1 MMVIPAMDLIDGCCV
16 RLSKGDYASKRVYSV
31 DPVAIAKELEAAGLH
46 YLHLVDLDGAKA
58 GHVVNHR
65 VLERI
70 ASGTSLLV
78 DVGGG
83 LKTAQDFALVF
94 ACGAAK
100 ATVGSLAATD
110 RDTTLDLLAK
120 WGPERL
126 SLGAD
131 CKEGMIAVSGWQ
143 TTTSLQLHEFTRGY
157 LRAGFKTVIS
167 TDISRDGM
175 LSGAATRMYQDLTA
189 RMQEDGLVL
198 ELVASGGVRNLAD
211 LDELAAAGLWGAIVG
226 KALYEGA
233 VTATD
238 LADWQARQEVKYVG

>member
-1 MMVIPAMDLIDGCCV
+1 MIVIPAMDLIDGCCV
-16 RLSKGDYASKRVYSV
+16 RLSKGDYTSKRVYSE
-31 DPVAIAKELEAAGLH
+31 DPVAIAKELEAAGLR

-70 ASGTSLLV
+70 TGATSLLV

-83 LKTAQDFALVF
+83 LKTPEDFALVF
-94 ACGAAK
+94 ACGAAR

-110 RDTTLDLLAK
+110 RDTTLDLLEQ

-131 CKEGMIAVSGWQ
+131 CKDGLIAVSGWQ
-143 TTTSLQLHEFTRGY
+143 TTTSLQLHEFTRDY

-167 TDISRDGM
+167 TDIARDGM
-175 LSGAATRMYQDLTA
+175 LSGAATRMYQDLAA
-189 RMQEDGLVL
+189 RMREDGLSL
-198 ELVASGGVRNLAD
+198 ELVASGGVRSLAD

-233 VTATD
+233 VTAAG
-238 LADWQARQEVKYVG
+238 LADWQARQEVKHVG